1 MADVRKSSSF
11 TPSFILPS
19 LPVLPFSST
28 DNHLSAGMFFPHSG
42 KPRYTC
48 RLVSTVGQ
56 GVLESGVFR
65 QSFMEEAMEGSVCQV
80 GLLFPCGTCL
90 AGVFLSIKLTHGLT
104 PKHRSGEGGEG
115 GEGRAV
121 GAKRP

>member
-1 MADVRKSSSF
+1 M
-11 TPSFILPS
+11 
-19 LPVLPFSST
+19 
-28 DNHLSAGMFFPHSG
+28 
-42 KPRYTC
+42 
-48 RLVSTVGQ
+48 STVGQ

-115 GEGRAV
+115 GGGEGSRSQEAMRNNLSSCYSKASTLV
-121 GAKRP
+121 PCSMTYVTFLVEGSF